1 MSLITSLQV
10 LGLVMHFAKLPCQAD
25 NSFWPVWSWLIP
37 SLIMRVVI
45 NFMCPS
51 KHLGFPSFSYMCS
64 LSLSQ
69 GACLH
74 MHQQKLPLA
83 LNGQSCEGSFCR
95 GVKEVKAIFS
105 SHVELPLFPPSSD
118 GLLLFFPACPA
129 SRRSL
134 VKGIPYRSDPLHSI
148 ELSLSHC
155 FRSAAMGGGGGIN
168 VNASFLHPG
177 RLSFRHLSF
186 RHCGIGNSGDLQE
199 KKGWQDSL
207 QRCFLYW
214 IAIWP
219 EVYCEVLSHTC
230 GFLFCSTEGFQGW
243 VEALSIGLE

>member
-1 MSLITSLQV
+1 
-10 LGLVMHFAKLPCQAD
+10 
-25 NSFWPVWSWLIP
+25 
-37 SLIMRVVI
+37 MRVVI

-118 GLLLFFPACPA
+118 GLLLFFPACLA

-177 RLSFRHLSF
+177 IDCHLDISVLGTVELETQVICRKKKADRILYKGVSSTGLLS
-186 RHCGIGNSGDLQE
+186 GQ
-199 KKGWQDSL
+199 K
-207 QRCFLYW
+207 
-214 IAIWP
+214 
-219 EVYCEVLSHTC
+219 
-230 GFLFCSTEGFQGW
+230 STVKF
-243 VEALSIGLE
+243 

>member
-105 SHVELPLFPPSSD
+105 SHVEFPLFPPSSD

-230 GFLFCSTEGFQGW
+230 GFLFCSTKGFQGW
-243 VEALSIGLE
+243 VKALALV